1 MPYFQIA
8 ILLFAPYFLTKL
20 THHFKTQNWLSPVL
34 LCYAL
39 GIVLANIPGL
49 HFDQNISKTASEAT
63 ILLAIPLLLFA
74 TDLKGWFRYA
84 KSTILSFGLCV
95 FSGVLMSILM
105 GIVFKNEVNESWKI
119 AGMMTGFFTGGAP
132 NMNAIGIGL
141 QAEESLI
148 VYLNAA
154 DIICGGLLL
163 IFLTSVAHQVLGFFL
178 IDFQGVKNSDLNF
191 QNKKILNE
199 ENILSNNKIDLLKSI
214 ALAIAV
220 LAASVGI
227 TFLITGEIK
236 SASLI
241 ILLLTTFSILASFS
255 KKIRQLQGSFEMG
268 EYLLYIFSIAIGLMA
283 NFGDILAESSS
294 ILTMM
299 FAVMY
304 GTFLLH
310 LLLCYFFK
318 IDRDTAL
325 VTAVAS
331 IYGPAFVG
339 QVASVIGNRQLLFS
353 GMATGLVGYAI
364 GNFLGIGV
372 AELLRFLQ

>member
-8 ILLFAPYFLTKL
+8 ILLFAPYLLTKL
-20 THHFKTQNWLSPVL
+20 TYHFKTQNWLSPIL

-39 GIVLANIPGL
+39 GIVLANIPNVN
-49 HFDQNISKTASEAT
+49 FNQQISKTASEAT
-63 ILLAIPLLLFA
+63 ILLAIPLLLFT

-105 GIVFKNEVNESWKI
+105 GIIFKNEVNESWKI

-163 IFLTSVAHQVLGFFL
+163 IFLTSVAHQVLGLFL
-178 IDFQGVKNSDLNF
+178 ADFQGVKNSNF
-191 QNKKILNE
+191 QNETNTNK
-199 ENILSNNKIDLLKSI
+199 ENIFINNKIDIFKSVS
-214 ALAIAV
+214 LAILI
-220 LAASVGI
+220 LAASVGLI
-227 TFLITGEIK
+227 FLITSEIK

-241 ILLLTTFSILASFS
+241 ILLLTTLSILASFS
-255 KKIRQLQGSFEMG
+255 KKIRHLKGSFEMG

-299 FAVMY
+299 FGVMY

-310 LLLCYFFK
+310 LLLCYFLK

-372 AELLRFLQ
+372 AELLRFLT

>member
-1 MPYFQIA
+1 MSYFQIA
-8 ILLFAPYFLTKL
+8 ILLFAPYLLTKL
-20 THHFKTQNWLSPVL
+20 THYFNTQNWLSPVL

-39 GIVLANIPGL
+39 GIILANIPTL
-49 HFDQNISKTASEAT
+49 DFDHQISKTASEVT

-84 KSTILSFGLCV
+84 KSTILSFGLCIL
-95 FSGVLMSILM
+95 SGILLSISM
-105 GIVFKNEVNESWKI
+105 GILFKNQVAESWKV

-132 NMNAIGIGL
+132 NMNAIGMAL
-141 QAEESLI
+141 EAEESMI

-163 IFLTSVAHQVLGFFL
+163 IFLTSVAYQVLGFFL
-178 IDFQGVKNSDLNF
+178 PDFQGVKNGNENF
-191 QNKKILNE
+191 QIKKNITE
-199 ENILSNNKIDLLKSI
+199 ENIFINNKINLLKAI
-214 ALAIAV
+214 LLAFTVLAISIG
-220 LAASVGI
+220 LTI
-227 TFLITGEIK
+227 LITGRIE
-236 SASLI
+236 SVSLI
-241 ILLLTTFSILASFS
+241 ILLLTSFSVLASFS
-255 KKIRQLQGSFEMG
+255 KKVRALKGSFEIG

-283 NFGDILAESSS
+283 NFGDILTESGS
-294 ILTMM
+294 ILLMM
-299 FAVMY
+299 FCVMY

-310 LLLCYFFK
+310 LLLAYFFK

-325 VTAVAS
+325 ITAVAS

-339 QVASVIGNRQLLFS
+339 QIASVIGNRQLLFS

-372 AELLRFLQ
+372 AELLRFLN

>member
-39 GIVLANIPGL
+39 GIILANIPIL
-49 HFDQNISKTASEAT
+49 KFDQTISKAASEAT
-63 ILLAIPLLLFA
+63 ILLAIPLLLFS
-74 TDLKGWFRYA
+74 TDLKGWLQFA
-84 KSTILSFGLCV
+84 KSTILSFSLCV
-95 FSGVLMSILM
+95 FSGILMSILM
-105 GIVFKNEVNESWKI
+105 GVLFKNEIAESWKV
-119 AGMMTGFFTGGAP
+119 AGMMAGFFTGGAP

-141 QAEESLI
+141 QADESLI

-163 IFLTSVAHQVLGFFL
+163 IFLTSVAHQFLGLFL
-178 IDFQGVKNSDLNF
+178 PDFQGVKNLNYNF
-191 QNKKILNE
+191 QNKKKLTE
-199 ENILSNNKIDLLKSI
+199 ENIITKNKSDVLKS
-214 ALAIAV
+214 LGLTVAI
-220 LAASVGI
+220 LGLSIGL
-227 TFLITGEIK
+227 TFLTTGKIE

-241 ILLLTTFSILASFS
+241 ILLLTSLSVLASFS
-255 KKIRQLQGSFEMG
+255 TKIRQRKGSFEMG

-294 ILTMM
+294 ILWMM
-299 FAVMY
+299 FGVMY

-310 LLLCYFFK
+310 LLLAYLFK

-353 GMATGLVGYAI
+353 GLATGLVGYAI

-372 AELLRFLQ
+372 AELLRYFL

>member
-1 MPYFQIA
+1 MLIALQIF

-20 THHFKTQNWLSPVL
+20 THYFNTQNWLSPVL

-39 GIVLANIPGL
+39 GIILANIPNL
-49 HFDQNISKTASEAT
+49 NFDNQISKTASEAT
-63 ILLAIPLLLFA
+63 ILLAIPLLLFS
-74 TDLKGWFRYA
+74 TDLKGWFKFA

-95 FSGVLMSILM
+95 FSGVVMSILM
-105 GIVFKNEVNESWKI
+105 GLLFKDQIENCWQV

-141 QAEESLI
+141 KADESLI
-148 VYLNAA
+148 IYLNAA

-163 IFLTSVAHQVLGFFL
+163 IFLTSIAHQILGLFL
-178 IDFQGVKNSDLNF
+178 PDFEGDKNFDGNF
-191 QNKKILNE
+191 QNKKNINE
-199 ENILSNNKIDLLKSI
+199 ENITFKKYNLLI
-214 ALAIAV
+214 LLVLAIAI
-220 LAASVGI
+220 LGTAIGL
-227 TFLITGEIK
+227 TFLITGRLE
-236 SASLI
+236 SAILI
-241 ILLLTTFSILASFS
+241 ILLLTIFSIGASFFT
-255 KKIRQLQGSFEMG
+255 KIRNLKGSFEMG

-283 NFGDILAESSS
+283 NFGDILSESSP
-294 ILTMM
+294 ILLMM
-299 FAVMY
+299 FGVMY

-310 LLLCYFFK
+310 LCFAYLLK

-339 QVASVIGNRQLLFS
+339 QVASVIGNRRLLFS
-353 GMATGLVGYAI
+353 GMSTGLVGYAI

-372 AELLRFLQ
+372 AELLRFW